1 MSNTG
6 KEISCREA
14 VAVVQE
20 YLDGALE
27 DMSAAEVREHFERC
41 SGCYP
46 HLRYER
52 SFREALARAAGG
64 RCAPE
69 EVRRRV
75 LNLLAEAGDVADADG
90 R

>member
-1 MSNTG
+1 MSSIE
-6 KEISCREA
+6 KKISCREA

-20 YLDGALE
+20 YLDGAME
-27 DMSAAEVREHFERC
+27 DMPAAQVREHFERC

-75 LNLLAEAGDVADADG
+75 LDLLAEAGDEADAEG